1 MGITTAVVGIAG
13 VAALK
18 TKRDRERRK
27 RERKLREEKE
37 RNEKL
42 MLGFKRERDS
52 LEQKKIEQEMLAQYE
67 EQRKNELFSAQ
78 LEEAMAKSILDE

>member
-1 MGITTAVVGIAG
+1 MGITTAVLATAGIG
-13 VAALK
+13 TVALK
-18 TKRDRERRK
+18 SKSKDHERRK

-52 LEQKKIEQEMLAQYE
+52 LEQKKIEQEMLTQIE
-67 EQRKNELFSAQ
+67 EQKKKRYLLHNWEKRSLN
-78 LEEAMAKSILDE
+78 I

>member
-1 MGITTAVVGIAG
+1 MGITTAVLATVGIAG
-13 VAALK
+13 GAALK
-18 TKRDRERRK
+18 SKEDHERRK

-52 LEQKKIEQEMLAQYE
+52 LEQKKIEQEMLIQFEAQKKKE
-67 EQRKNELFSAQ
+67 VSLAQ
-78 LEEAMAKSILDE
+78 LEKWWLNI

>member
-1 MGITTAVVGIAG
+1 MGITTAVLATAGIAG
-13 VAALK
+13 GVALK
-18 TKRDRERRK
+18 SKEDHERRK

-52 LEQKKIEQEMLAQYE
+52 LEQKKIEQEMLIQFEAQKKKRYLLHNWE
-67 EQRKNELFSAQ
+67 KWWLN
-78 LEEAMAKSILDE
+78 I